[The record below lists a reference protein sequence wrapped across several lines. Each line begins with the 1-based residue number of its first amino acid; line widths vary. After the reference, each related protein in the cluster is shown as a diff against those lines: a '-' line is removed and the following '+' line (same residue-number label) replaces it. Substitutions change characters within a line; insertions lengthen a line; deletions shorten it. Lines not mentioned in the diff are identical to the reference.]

1 VLHVWHDR
9 QPEGRCLLAA
19 LDLPSHDGRL
29 DLAASTPLRLLGH
42 NAAIESCA
50 PFLSVRCVRLTIKG
64 GAHTCDTPCADDAQQ
79 TIPQVDFFAMSGADC
94 VLSIVPM
101 FHVMSWGLPFGT
113 LMLGCKTCLN
123 NRFMAADDILRMFTD
138 EGVTFSAGVPTIW
151 QGIRTALEED
161 PALAEGLTLNR
172 LACGGSAPAAEM
184 MEW

>member
-1 VLHVWHDR
+1 
-9 QPEGRCLLAA
+9 
-19 LDLPSHDGRL
+19 
-29 DLAASTPLRLLGH
+29 
-42 NAAIESCA
+42 
-50 PFLSVRCVRLTIKG
+50 
-64 GAHTCDTPCADDAQQ
+64 
-79 TIPQVDFFAMSGADC
+79 MSGADC

-123 NRFMAADDILRMFTD
+123 NRFMAADDVLRMFTD

-161 PALAEGLTLNR
+161 PALAEGLMLNR